1 MKISKQKYSDLD
13 LQVVEYFRIVQEIEK
28 LCEAINSLNYKVD
41 YLINN
46 QNLEI
51 ADEEE
56 IPFEYDL
63 RKEVLK

>member
-28 LCEAINSLNYKVD
+28 LCDVVNALNCKVD